1 MVWLLNSQG
10 MKNSKSIESFCLSIL
25 FTQIVE
31 PLLTCL
37 LLPCL
42 FFFCEILNMCRP
54 RTTFYLLWWAG
65 PFGLAFY
72 GSGPACLLSRL
83 LMVNAGWLGFIQSEI
98 FLQIKFIIFQ
108 GCSTKQ
114 AAFLPGQPV
123 TYNQLLIHHFSLFQ
137 NAILHKMLKL
147 GFWNFKPIFLRMQFS
162 LVAAFFSLVLVICL
176 SWYLHLKLS
185 HEFLAFISFNI

>member
-1 MVWLLNSQG
+1 MSTSYGLIIELSRNEKQQEYRIILSQHTIYTDSWTTFD
-10 MKNSKSIESFCLSIL
+10 M
-25 FTQIVE
+25 FTAAMFI
-31 PLLTCL
+31 
-37 LLPCL
+37 
-42 FFFCEILNMCRP
+42 FFCEILNMCRP

-114 AAFLPGQPV
+114 AAFLPGQLV

-147 GFWNFKPIFLRMQFS
+147 GF
-162 LVAAFFSLVLVICL
+162 
-176 SWYLHLKLS
+176 
-185 HEFLAFISFNI
+185 